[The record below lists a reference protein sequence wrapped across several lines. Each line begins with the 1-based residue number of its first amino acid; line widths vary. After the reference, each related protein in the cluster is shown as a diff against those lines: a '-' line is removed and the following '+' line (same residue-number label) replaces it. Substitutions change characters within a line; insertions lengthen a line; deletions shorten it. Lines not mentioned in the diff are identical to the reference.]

1 MLKKKCCNWLS
12 ASKNFH
18 YVHYMEACEYLNIDQ
33 LFSIKTNNNHKKNVQ
48 AKNKTLIAHTE
59 HNAKHMLM

>member
-1 MLKKKCCNWLS
+1 
-12 ASKNFH
+12 
-18 YVHYMEACEYLNIDQ
+18 MEACEYLNIDQ